1 MNEQVKMLHDEIP
14 DYPVRGTDFY
24 KENCYWVSMHNK
36 ELVDTSADPE
46 FVGIH
51 DVTLRDGEQSPGVTF
66 LEDERVE
73 IAKTLDELG
82 VTRIEAGMPAVS
94 DVVARSLTRIAHAGL
109 KSKVYGFARAT
120 EKDVRLVLDSGAD
133 GIVIEHCVNPL
144 KCKYGYDLTPE
155 KLVSRMVNAIRS
167 AKQSGLRTVFMGWDW
182 FRTPIEFTHWLVEAI
197 LNETEL
203 DALTI
208 VDTVGST
215 LPEAVEEM
223 FRRFHQWYPQLE
235 LEFHGHNDFNL
246 GNACALAAIRGGARV
261 VHAAMNGLGE
271 RTGNVATEE
280 IGLCLE
286 VLKGIHTGLD
296 LTKIDR
302 ASRMIAEVSKVPIH
316 PKKPVLGVMNYTI
329 ESGVATH
336 LSLKLGDREPHPSNG
351 TILPELIG
359 REGGEI
365 TAYGKNSGASSI
377 NLFLKRHG
385 LSADKEQVDQIL
397 KMVKQEAFITK
408 AMVPDETVMYFVKK
422 VLAQQ

>member
-1 MNEQVKMLHDEIP
+1 MKEEVKMLHGEIP
-14 DYPVRGTDFY
+14 DYPVRGMDFY
-24 KENCYWVSMHNK
+24 RENQYWVSMHNK
-36 ELVDTSADPE
+36 GLVDTSGDPE
-46 FVGIH
+46 FIGIH

-73 IAKTLDELG
+73 IAKVLDELG

-94 DVVARSLTRIAHAGL
+94 DVVYKSMERIAHSNL
-109 KSKVYGFARAT
+109 KAKIYGFARAA
-120 EKDVRLVLDSGAD
+120 EKDVKLVLDSGAD
-133 GIVIEHCVNPL
+133 GIIIEHCVNPL

-155 KLVSRMVNAIRS
+155 KLVDRMVTSIKF
-167 AKQSGLRTVFMGWDW
+167 AKKNGLRTVFMGWDW

-203 DALTI
+203 DGLTI

-261 VHAAMNGLGE
+261 VHSAMNGLGE

-302 ASRMIAEVSKVPIH
+302 ASKMIAEVSKVPIH
-316 PKKPVLGVMNYTI
+316 PKKPILGVMNYTV

-336 LSLKLGDREPHPSNG
+336 LSLKLGDKEPHPSNG

-365 TAYGKNSGASSI
+365 TAYGKNSGTSSI
-377 NLFLKRHG
+377 NLFLQRHG
-385 LSADKEQVDQIL
+385 LSASREEVDQIL
-397 KMVKQEAFITK
+397 KMVKQEAFVTK
-408 AMVPDETVMYFVKK
+408 AMVPEETVMFFTKK
-422 VLAQQ
+422 VLGKQ